1 MDYPAVLKHELAQ
14 TKQCLKD
21 SQDNF
26 LVMIPQFNE
35 MQSNLI

>member
-14 TKQCLKD
+14 KQCLKD

>member
-1 MDYPAVLKHELAQ
+1 MDYPAVLKHEPAQ
-14 TKQCLKD
+14 KQCLKD